1 MRSIAASTSSAGFTF
16 FFFTSSARPRP
27 SKFEYSAKPMLSF
40 LARGGK
46 VSRVASSLSLLMSS
60 SSRANRA
67 SEFSAAGVL
76 HGVGRF
82 SGLRH
87 LRYGTGHDD
96 PMPFTL
102 TLTPQYVA
110 REIKKALPVSFL
122 RVQRYAER
130 NADKLRAI
138 AKLERERGLD
148 THTLE

>member
-1 MRSIAASTSSAGFTF
+1 MVDHVNGE
-16 FFFTSSARPRP
+16 P
-27 SKFEYSAKPMLSF
+27 KFELI
-40 LARGGK
+40 G
-46 VSRVASSLSLLMSS
+46 
-60 SSRANRA
+60 
-67 SEFSAAGVL
+67 SE
-76 HGVGRF
+76 GRF
-82 SGLRH
+82 NGLRH

-110 REIKKALPVSFL
+110 REMKKALPVSFL
-122 RVQRYAER
+122 RVQGYAER